1 MHLAV
6 SSRMKL
12 YLNDQENKE
21 RMGEMGSEAGERN
34 THART
39 QALTPLFVP
48 FNCRG
53 RNAENTSQ
61 VRRILQPARVL

>member
-1 MHLAV
+1 M
-6 SSRMKL
+6 R
-12 YLNDQENKE
+12 
-21 RMGEMGSEAGERN
+21 SEAEKRN
-34 THART
+34 THACT

>member
-1 MHLAV
+1 
-6 SSRMKL
+6 MKL
-12 YLNDQENKE
+12 YLDDQENKE
-21 RMGEMGSEAGERN
+21 GMGEMGSEAEEH
-34 THART
+34 THT
-39 QALTPLFVP
+39 QAHTEALTPLFVP